1 MYTKSKPI
9 ISIDGQSYCGKST
22 LAKKIAEKYLLYHL
36 ETGLLY
42 RAFACALKAEK
53 NYSSFELIN
62 MGIDFAKYINSD
74 DIRSDEI
81 ANLASIVAKDKVVRE
96 FITDLQK
103 TEAYN
108 NTQGKYNGVVVE
120 GKDSGISIC
129 PDSDCKLYLT
139 ASIDERAR
147 RKIINSDS
155 AFSLDEVIDSLKR
168 IDNMDMDRNIQDID
182 ARNEAQ
188 KDYIKI
194 DTTNLTG
201 YETFLAA
208 DKYVKNIFS
217 SN

>member
-22 LAKKIAEKYLLYHL
+22 LARKLADKYSLYHL

-42 RAFACALKAEK
+42 RAFACALKEEK
-53 NYSSFELIN
+53 SYSSFELIN
-62 MGIDFAKYINSD
+62 MGIDFSKYINNS

-81 ANLASIVAKDKVVRE
+81 ANLASIIAKDKLVRE
-96 FITDLQK
+96 FITNIQK
-103 TEAYN
+103 IEAYN
-108 NTQGKYNGVVVE
+108 NTRTKYSGVVVE

-129 PDSDCKLYLT
+129 PDADCKLYLT

-168 IDNMDMDRNIQDID
+168 IDNMDIDRNAQDID
-182 ARNEAQ
+182 AKNEAQ

-194 DTTNLTG
+194 DTNNLTG